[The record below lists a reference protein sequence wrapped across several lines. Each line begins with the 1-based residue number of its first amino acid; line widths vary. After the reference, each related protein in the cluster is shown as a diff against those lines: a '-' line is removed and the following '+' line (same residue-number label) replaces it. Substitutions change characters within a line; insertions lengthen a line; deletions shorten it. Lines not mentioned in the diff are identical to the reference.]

1 MYCWQL
7 PLRARRS
14 SRQHIAVYLKIGEME
29 QSHLEMFLA
38 EPKPWLRLSR
48 QHLCCHKEKYIKE
61 RNMTTCKYVGTAR
74 TNGKPIPS
82 LITEDKICQQAIRTS
97 QSAKR
102 YEPLYPSTEDF
113 SFWTKIL
120 RIFFFQKEKIGIL
133 YKSTY
138 LFSYK
143 MMYSFSFCFASFNLY
158 LTTDLVK
165 PYFSIKYM
173 IVIFF
178 SPR

>member
-1 MYCWQL
+1 MLGRHGQ
-7 PLRARRS
+7 
-14 SRQHIAVYLKIGEME
+14 ME
-29 QSHLEMFLA
+29 
-38 EPKPWLRLSR
+38 
-48 QHLCCHKEKYIKE
+48 
-61 RNMTTCKYVGTAR
+61 
-74 TNGKPIPS
+74 KPIPS
-82 LITEDKICQQAIRTS
+82 LITEDIICQQVIRTS
-97 QSAKR
+97 QMAMW

-120 RIFFFQKEKIGIL
+120 RIFFFQKGKIGTL
-133 YKSTY
+133 NKYVYS
-138 LFSYK
+138 FSCK